1 MVEEL
6 VRSFV
11 RTATNFSILSQR
23 NGEWY
28 MVEILASAAQGI
40 PIVKLYF
47 DHPNEKLE
55 AEIKLL
61 QYGFKVEQ
69 KPFNVLEVGW

>member
-1 MVEEL
+1 
-6 VRSFV
+6 
-11 RTATNFSILSQR
+11 
-23 NGEWY
+23 

-47 DHPNEKLE
+47 DHPNEKQE